1 MNMKNDNIKKLHI
14 MKQAFTLVG
23 LLGLMGLFSGCEE
36 YRCIKGDDN
45 LKIETRRLENP
56 VNRIFL
62 ESNYDIYV
70 TQDTV
75 LKLTVEADENLM
87 PYIVTDVIEDDLY
100 LTTANDRCV
109 RSRNDIR
116 VNLSTP
122 DLTKVH
128 LEGSGDIIINELVT
142 TENVEFK
149 NTGSGRIRCYYLF
162 SNDLIVDILGSGD
175 IIMDEIDVID
185 LDILNGG
192 SGDFEVINESSG
204 DFGVFVVDGS
214 GDILADYVRLDEL
227 DVDISGSGDI
237 TCWVERLLYGE
248 ITGSGNVYYRSLP
261 LRDIR
266 IDLRGSGNVLPL

>member
-1 MNMKNDNIKKLHI
+1 
-14 MKQAFTLVG
+14 MKQTFTLIG
-23 LLGLMGLFSGCEE
+23 LLGIIALFSGCEQ

-45 LKIETRRLENP
+45 FKIETRRMDEP
-56 VNRIFL
+56 ISRIIL
-62 ESNYDIYV
+62 ESNYDISV

-75 LKLTVEADENLM
+75 LRMTVEADENLL
-87 PYIVTDVIEDDLY
+87 PYIITDVIDNDLY
-100 LTTANDRCV
+100 LSTANDRCL

-122 DLTKVH
+122 DLTKVN
-128 LEGSGDIIINELVT
+128 LKGSGDVYINELIT
-142 TENVEFK
+142 TDNVEFK
-149 NTGSGRIRCYYLF
+149 NTGSGRIRCLYLF
-162 SNDLIVDILGSGD
+162 SNDLIVDVLGSGD
-175 IIMDEIDVID
+175 IILDKIDVIN
-185 LDILNGG
+185 LDVLNGG

-214 GDILADYVRLDEL
+214 GDILADLVRLDEL